1 MKIGFIGLGAMGAGM
16 ALNMLADGYSLVVND
31 INKNAAAPHLKAGAR
46 WADSP
51 REVAEASEVIFTS
64 LPGPQEVESV
74 ALGEHGII
82 EGGSPEKVYFDLSTN
97 SPTLIRHIHT
107 ILSEKGMHVLDAPV
121 SGGKRGVPTRKLAVW
136 VGGDRHIY
144 EKYKTVLDVIGDRVT
159 YIGPIGAGLIAKLVH
174 NCSSFIIYQAL
185 AETFTMGVKAGVDP
199 LVLWQAVREGSAGRR
214 RTFDG
219 LALRLLPGRLDP
231 PGFALKL
238 AKKDASLAVNLGQEF
253 DVPMRLA
260 NLALGE
266 LTEALNRG
274 WGDRDMGTLMLL
286 QEERSGV
293 EVRAPQEKIQE
304 VLGGGGPGA

>member
-1 MKIGFIGLGAMGAGM
+1 MKIGFIGLGAMGSGM
-16 ALNMLADGYSLVVND
+16 ALNMLEDGYELAVND
-31 INKNAAAPHLKAGAR
+31 INKNAAAPHLKAGAI

-64 LPGPQEVESV
+64 LPGPKEVESV
-74 ALGEHGII
+74 ALGEQGILS
-82 EGGSPEKVYFDLSTN
+82 GASPEKVYFDLSTN
-97 SPTLIRHIHT
+97 SPTLIRRIQA
-107 ILSEKGMHVLDAPV
+107 IFSKKGVQVLDAPV

-136 VGGDRHIY
+136 VGGDKHIY
-144 EKYKTVLDVIGDRVT
+144 EKYKTVLDAIGDRVN
-159 YIGPIGAGLIAKLVH
+159 YIGPIGTGLIAKLVH

-199 LVLWQAVREGSAGRR
+199 LILWQAVREGSAGRR

-219 LALRLLPGRLDP
+219 LALRLLPGRLYP
-231 PGFALKL
+231 PGFALSL
-238 AKKDASLAVNLGQEF
+238 AKKDAALAVNLGQEF
-253 DVPMRLA
+253 NVPMRLA

-274 WGDRDMGTLMLL
+274 WGERDMGALMLL

-304 VLGGGGPGA
+304 VLGTDDTGS